1 MYTWQAPTI
10 VWHIVLYGTL
20 YTTYTL
26 YTWQAPTIVWHIVL
40 YGTLYTFYTWQALTL
55 CTWQAPTIVW
65 HVVLYGTLYTLYTLY
80 TWQALTLCTHGRHLQ
95 LYGTLYYMA
104 HCTHCTRG
112 RHPHCV
118 HIHCVGAHTLCTC
131 TYTRIHTHVHCVHMA
146 GNRILG
152 TAEADTKRKV
162 QHRAHVSWAAVPRRC
177 PGEGLI
183 IGNLEEQRGISINSL
198 KLDIE
203 ERASIRLQRQFAWL
217 KTGKHKRF
225 VLPTQI
231 DTLIHTHTHTLTQ
244 THFL

>member
-1 MYTWQAPTI
+1 
-10 VWHIVLYGTL
+10 
-20 YTTYTL
+20 
-26 YTWQAPTIVWHIVL
+26 
-40 YGTLYTFYTWQALTL
+40 
-55 CTWQAPTIVW
+55 
-65 HVVLYGTLYTLYTLY
+65 
-80 TWQALTLCTHGRHLQ
+80 
-95 LYGTLYYMA
+95 
-104 HCTHCTRG
+104 
-112 RHPHCV
+112 
-118 HIHCVGAHTLCTC
+118 
-131 TYTRIHTHVHCVHMA
+131 MA

-198 KLDIE
+198 KLDID